1 MAVSIVSAFNCREM
15 NNRYESIIKASN
27 RVASLFLFLYCVIHL
42 ARRALSLFLFPPL
55 SLSSCGRTFGITR
68 TESRV
73 WAIFARLSDVV
84 IVGWNEQIICHYV
97 VEYQS
102 RFISYLSDP
111 WISVALSVPLIWD
124 SCCLIISSI
133 PSPLPTIVLPSSSLS
148 SSHRTVI
155 HARCDGRF
163 RNG

>member
-1 MAVSIVSAFNCREM
+1 MAISIVSVFNCREM

-42 ARRALSLFLFPPL
+42 ARGLSLSLFLFLPL

-84 IVGWNEQIICHYV
+84 IVGWNEQIIYHYV
-97 VEYQS
+97 VEYQG

-124 SCCLIISSI
+124 SCCLIISSV
-133 PSPLPTIVLPSSSLS
+133 PPPLPPSCYHRHRCRHRIV
-148 SSHRTVI
+148 R
-155 HARCDGRF
+155 
-163 RNG
+163 